1 MLTYEESLRLLNM
14 AKRVRRKD
22 GSLAGSLEID
32 LKSRL
37 DMKIDLVAEDDSAY
51 VFQWVIRQSP
61 KDSLKMSLHLM
72 DGDSKEG
79 VFRVD
84 YNASHLNPK
93 ECRPE
98 LPEVFVP
105 YIGRQFAMDEHHV
118 HYQVEGY
125 RSLAWALP
133 IAETGIDKQE
143 IRTDQASI
151 DMAEAI
157 ESFAKF
163 AHIDVKFIILPTL
176 LL

>member
-1 MLTYEESLRLLNM
+1 MALLEVTNLGI
-14 AKRVRRKD
+14 AFGGLQAV
-22 GSLAGSLEID
+22 AQ
-32 LKSRL
+32 L

-72 DGDSKEG
+72 DGDSKDG

-93 ECRPE
+93 ERRPE
-98 LPEVFVP
+98 LPEVFFP
-105 YIGRQFAMDEHHV
+105 YIGKRFAMDEHHV

-133 IAETGIDKQE
+133 IAGTGIDKRE
-143 IRTDQASI
+143 LRTNHLSDDI
-151 DMAEAI
+151 TGAI
-157 ESFAKF
+157 ESFANV
-163 AHIDVKFIILPTL
+163 AHIEVKFIILPTL
-176 LL
+176 L